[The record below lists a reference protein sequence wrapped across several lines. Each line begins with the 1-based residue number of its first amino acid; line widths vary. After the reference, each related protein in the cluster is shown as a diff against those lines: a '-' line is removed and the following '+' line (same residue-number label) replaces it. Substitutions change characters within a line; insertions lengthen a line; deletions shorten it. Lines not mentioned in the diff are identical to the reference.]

1 MSSTTVTRGNSHE
14 TFYIGPTLTPSSVTN
29 ATTSNQTFNV
39 AGLLTSD
46 IVYVL
51 GVVGNQTSGIAAIEA
66 DVTAAG
72 QITIQFTNCAAAPA
86 TPVSG
91 VYVIQVVRTEGNIL
105 PVNAA

>member
-46 IVYVL
+46 YVFVV

-66 DVTAAG
+66 DVTAAN
-72 QITIQFTNCAAAPA
+72 QLTIQFLNAAAAPA

-91 VYVIQVVRTEGNIL
+91 QYVIQVVRVEGPL

>member
-46 IVYVL
+46 YVFVV

-66 DVTAAG
+66 DVTAAN
-72 QITIQFTNCAAAPA
+72 QLTIQFTNCSAAPA

-91 VYVIQVVRTEGNIL
+91 QYVIQVVRVEGSL